1 MRREGRLV
9 PGAQA
14 GHSGSGSFKLSLQEK
29 SSISPAEKAAVKK
42 SNSGKKV
49 VKKGPKKGVK
59 KSVKSSSKKSSGAV
73 QKGVKMGK
81 KLSKKVVVKAKK
93 TVPRQEKAKK

>member
-29 SSISPAEKAAVKK
+29 SSISLVEKAAA
-42 SNSGKKV
+42 
-49 VKKGPKKGVK
+49 
-59 KSVKSSSKKSSGAV
+59 KKSSGAV
-73 QKGVKMGK
+73 QRGVKMGK

-93 TVPRQEKAKK
+93 TVPGPEKAKK